1 MENLSKMDF
10 ETLRLPLNRP
20 DKEVYCAG
28 IDEKYIELE
37 KKENSKDGG
46 ENEKEC
52 SCYFW
57 WRQQ

>member
-1 MENLSKMDF
+1 MDF